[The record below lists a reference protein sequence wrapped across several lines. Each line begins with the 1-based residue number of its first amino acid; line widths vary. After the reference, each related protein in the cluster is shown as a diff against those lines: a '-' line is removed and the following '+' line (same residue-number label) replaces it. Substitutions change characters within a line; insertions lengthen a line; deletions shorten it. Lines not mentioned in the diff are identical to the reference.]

1 MKYVTDIEQIK
12 KILQKWKSQLANKL
26 SQLKEKVRE
35 LHIRFLGYRFRV
47 KQQLRQLFSSPQFKH
62 KLFSLIGI
70 WTVLFFT
77 LWGLFNEYLRYYL
90 TSSDALAY
98 FVGVAAM
105 IAGMVALV
113 FSFSQFLLSNAS
125 EKLPANFYEMSA
137 RDGFHNVVLFVTAVF
152 VIFFLLCSVLF
163 GKFGWGLSD
172 ESITFS
178 VYLVGVIFILL
189 YMLYE
194 KTIERTNPKKVL
206 VQIIRKNILKS
217 VDRVAKDA
225 KEITSMLSKLPSAQR
240 ADAAATAVTAATS
253 FNSPFIQQELGDI
266 QKNLNY
272 LFDYHGLLVERN
284 ELASANEVLDLI
296 IELIIKYLEERKHS
310 SLIIPT
316 GMMLVGQSD
325 SHSFLASSLE
335 RLLSIAENYM
345 EKNDKAGIAKIVNLM
360 VVLCQKATDVEF
372 VENRLGDNPIFE
384 QFRGYLDLMTNS
396 AIRLK
401 NEEAMFQIII
411 AYPKISE
418 LAVKH
423 RYRHEFGHIYGSLDK
438 LFMASLGKGVELQDV
453 LIGQVIESYTTILK
467 QLVLGEY
474 WLLEHELD
482 DVFDHIVD
490 TLHYTMLLMKIKNGG
505 LRSAYFVQTSLTGPF
520 EMARGLIFTLFEK
533 ARTIK
538 KKENKRKVQGQLLLL
553 TEETRRAL
561 RSLSEKLK
569 DPNSLLVLS
578 LAGVIQD
585 ITILLIDLLDDEE
598 WSEHSME
605 LERKI
610 GWYLHQPEWFMAD
623 VESFE
628 TDQSFDGLVN
638 AIAQIGMK
646 AIDKEKFDIAKEALD
661 LLVKFSFK
669 TLENKKMTD
678 HGFDEPRV
686 MEVAFHIAILLNK
699 HGQTDFVSTF
709 KESVKKF
716 EELYQK
722 RWFSDVPEE
731 VKISSPSRDQL
742 LNEILGLLS
751 NRESYYRDDF
761 PGIESQFP
769 VQRFMSMVNRQ
780 DIKDF
785 IKVIWD
791 IEVKD

>member
-1 MKYVTDIEQIK
+1 MVEKDNDHIK
-12 KILQKWKSQLANKL
+12 QVKTKFQRWLNYLNNKFN
-26 SQLKEKVRE
+26 SLKEKAKE
-35 LHIRFLGYRFRV
+35 LHIRSLGYRFRA
-47 KQQLRQLFSSPQFKH
+47 KQQLRQLFSSPRFKH
-62 KLFSLIGI
+62 KLFSLIMI
-70 WTVLFFT
+70 WTVLFFS
-77 LWGLFNEYLRYYL
+77 LWGLFNGYLSYYL

-125 EKLPANFYEMSA
+125 EKLPVNFYEMSA
-137 RDGFHNVVLFVTAVF
+137 RDGFHNVVLFITAVF

-178 VYLVGVIFILL
+178 VYLVGVVFILL

-194 KTIERTNPKKVL
+194 RTIERTNPKKVL
-206 VQIIRKNILKS
+206 VKIIRKNILKS
-217 VDRVAKDA
+217 VDRVAEDA

-240 ADAAATAVTAATS
+240 ADAAATAATS
-253 FNSPFIQQELGDI
+253 FNSPFIQQELVDI

-296 IELIIKYLEERKHS
+296 IELVSKYLEERKHS

-316 GMMLVGQSD
+316 GMILVGQSD
-325 SHSFLASSLE
+325 SHSFLASNLE

-345 EKNDKAGIAKIVNLM
+345 EKNDKAGIAKIVKLM
-360 VVLCQKATDVEF
+360 VVLCHKATDVKF
-372 VENRLGDNPIFE
+372 VANRLGDNPIFE
-384 QFRGYLDLMTNS
+384 QFRGYLGLMTAS

-401 NEEAMFQIII
+401 NEEAMFQIIM

-418 LAVKH
+418 LAVQNS
-423 RYRHEFGHIYGSLDK
+423 YRHEFGHIYGSLEK
-438 LFMASLGKGVELQDV
+438 LLLASLNKDIELQDV
-453 LIGQVIESYTTILK
+453 LIGQIIQSYTTILK

-490 TLHYTMLLMKIKNGG
+490 ALYYTMLLMKMKKGG
-505 LRSAYFVQTSLTGPF
+505 PRGPYFVQTSLTGPF
-520 EMARGLIFTLFEK
+520 EMARGLIFTLFKK
-533 ARTIK
+533 ARQTK
-538 KKENKRKVQGQLLLL
+538 KKETKRKVQRQLLLL

-585 ITILLIDLLDDEE
+585 ITILLVDLLDDKE
-598 WSEHSME
+598 WLEHSTE

-638 AIAQIGMK
+638 TIAQIGMK

-669 TLENKKMTD
+669 TLANKKMTD

-686 MEVAFHIAILLNK
+686 MEVAFYIAILLNK
-699 HGQTDFVSTF
+699 HGQTDFIPSF
-709 KESVKKF
+709 KESVEKF
-716 EELYQK
+716 EELYRI
-722 RWFSDVPEE
+722 RWFSDVPEGM
-731 VKISSPSRDQL
+731 KLSSPSRDQL
-742 LNEILGLLS
+742 VNEIIGLLS

-761 PGIESQFP
+761 TGIESQFP
-769 VQRFMSMVNRQ
+769 VQRFLSMVIRQ
-780 DIKDF
+780 DIKGF
-785 IKVIWD
+785 IKIIWN
-791 IEVKD
+791 IELKD

>member
-1 MKYVTDIEQIK
+1 MVEKEKSNDHIK
-12 KILQKWKSQLANKL
+12 KIKTKFQWGRTYLNNKFN
-26 SQLKEKVRE
+26 SLKEKAKE
-35 LHIRFLGYRFRV
+35 LHIRFLGYRFRA
-47 KQQLRQLFSSPQFKH
+47 KQQLRQLFSSPRFKH
-62 KLFSLIGI
+62 KLFTIIGI

-77 LWGLFNEYLRYYL
+77 LWGLFNGYLRYYL

-137 RDGFHNVVLFVTAVF
+137 RDGFHNVVLFITAVF

-194 KTIERTNPKKVL
+194 RTIERTNPKKVL
-206 VQIIRKNILKS
+206 VQVIRKNILKS
-217 VDRVAKDA
+217 VDRVADDA

-240 ADAAATAVTAATS
+240 AEAAATAATS

-335 RLLSIAENYM
+335 QLLSIAESYM
-345 EKNDKAGIAKIVNLM
+345 EKNDKAGIAKVVNMM

-372 VENRLGDNPIFE
+372 VANRLGDNPIFE
-384 QFRGYLDLMTNS
+384 QFRGYLDLMTAS

-401 NEEAMFQIII
+401 NEEAMFKIIM

-418 LAVKH
+418 LAVRH

-438 LFMASLGKGVELQDV
+438 LFMASLGKGIELQDV

-482 DVFDHIVD
+482 DVFNHIVD
-490 TLHYTMLLMKIKNGG
+490 SLHYTMLLMKMKNGG
-505 LRSAYFVQTSLTGPF
+505 FRSAYFVQTSLTGPF

-533 ARTIK
+533 AKQTK
-538 KKENKRKVQGQLLLL
+538 KKENKQKVQGQLLLL

-569 DPNSLLVLS
+569 DPNNLLVLS

-585 ITILLIDLLDDEE
+585 ITILLIDLLDDNE
-598 WSEHSME
+598 WSEHATE

-623 VESFE
+623 VGTFE
-628 TDQSFDGLVN
+628 TDQAFDGLVN

-646 AIDKEKFDIAKEALD
+646 AVDKARFDIAKEALN
-661 LLVKFSFK
+661 LLVRFSFK
-669 TLENKKMTD
+669 TLENKEPGS

-686 MEVAFHIAILLNK
+686 MEVAFYIAILLKK
-699 HGQTDFVSTF
+699 HNQTDFLDQF
-709 KESVKKF
+709 KSSVEKF
-716 EELYQK
+716 RNDYK
-722 RWFSDVPEE
+722 TKWFSNLPAGVQ
-731 VKISSPSRDQL
+731 ISSRAEDQL
-742 LNEILGLLS
+742 LQELMKLFS
-751 NRESYYRDDF
+751 NRERYSHDDDLLADEF
-761 PGIESQFP
+761 PE
-769 VQRFMSMVNRQ
+769 QRFMQRVTAE
-780 DIKDF
+780 DIKN
-785 IKVIWD
+785 I
-791 IEVKD
+791 IEEFWGITIE